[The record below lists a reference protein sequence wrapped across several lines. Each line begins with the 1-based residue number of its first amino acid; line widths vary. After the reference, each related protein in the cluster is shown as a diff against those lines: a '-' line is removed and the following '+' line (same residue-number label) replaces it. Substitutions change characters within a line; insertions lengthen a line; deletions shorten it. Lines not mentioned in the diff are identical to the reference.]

1 MRRHLL
7 ILLCALMSIASVAA
21 RRDSLRRA
29 NVRGGWMRYTP
40 VTQSLLADMHP
51 HFVRLDVAAITN
63 HSDYDYGQTGM
74 GYHPTFVG
82 NLAVNIPVY
91 FVNFGARNKG
101 QSVKI
106 STPPA
111 LRATSP
117 YQGEERLTRT
127 ELLDSAS
134 TPEALRATSAYQG
147 EERLTRTELL
157 DSTVT
162 PPALRATSPFC
173 DRGGVAAQTELL
185 DSAVTPPALRSTSHF
200 CDRGGVAEK
209 PFAIAVNMPIH
220 FQLWM
225 DFLEPRTAAI
235 VNTDYRFAMPG
246 WTFLHRVNRGFLR
259 NYAVSWYPFCHEST
273 HIGDELAL
281 QRSEHGLPLR
291 RVNVSYN
298 WTELMF
304 TINAE
309 EHRLEQNHCLRVG
322 LMVLFN
328 PRAGWYFI
336 DEREGDPTLARPR
349 RSPWE
354 AYLQYQYQSPA
365 RKGFQG
371 VASVEIRNRALYG
384 YPTFTWHED
393 GTIDYTIQHEKRV
406 FTYNA
411 FLGFRYNNLRY
422 TGLGARFSAG
432 VRIYHGNIPYGQ
444 FRNHNNINQFSLC
457 LIVE

>member
-1 MRRHLL
+1 ML
-7 ILLCALMSIASVAA
+7 
-21 RRDSLRRA
+21 DS
-29 NVRGGWMRYTP
+29 T
-40 VTQSLLADMHP
+40 
-51 HFVRLDVAAITN
+51 
-63 HSDYDYGQTGM
+63 
-74 GYHPTFVG
+74 
-82 NLAVNIPVY
+82 
-91 FVNFGARNKG
+91 
-101 QSVKI
+101 

-111 LRATSP
+111 LSATSP

-127 ELLDSAS
+127 ELLDSAT
-134 TPEALRATSAYQG
+134 TPPALRATSPYQG
-147 EERLTRTELL
+147 EERLTQTELL
-157 DSTVT
+157 DSAST
-162 PPALRATSPFC
+162 PEALRATSPFC

-185 DSAVTPPALRSTSHF
+185 DSASTPEALRATGLRSSEKHTVLF
-200 CDRGGVAEK
+200 IEKFAEYCKFFFTPFYDRGGVAEK

-411 FLGFRYNNLRY
+411 FLGFRYNNLQY
-422 TGLGARFSAG
+422 TGLGSRFSAG

>member
-63 HSDYDYGQTGM
+63 RSDYDYGQTGM
-74 GYHPTFVG
+74 NYRPTFVG

-91 FVNFGARNKG
+91 FVNFGTRSKEQGAKT
-101 QSVKI
+101 

-117 YQGEERLTRT
+117 YQGEERLART

-134 TPEALRATSAYQG
+134 TPEALRATS
-147 EERLTRTELL
+147 
-157 DSTVT
+157 
-162 PPALRATSPFC
+162 P
-173 DRGGVAAQTELL
+173 
-185 DSAVTPPALRSTSHF
+185 F

-225 DFLEPRTAAI
+225 DFMEPRTAAI

-336 DEREGDPTLARPR
+336 DEREGDQTLARPR

-422 TGLGARFSAG
+422 TGLGSRFSAG